1 MIMIGWVTMAKLFAR
16 LIEPPRDRIPAEK
29 QMFSNADLKALIIP
43 LIIEQVLVM
52 TVGMADTMM
61 VCTPARPPFL
71 ACLWST

>member
-52 TVGMADTMM
+52 TVTLFGQIF
-61 VCTPARPPFL
+61 V
-71 ACLWST
+71 